1 MSTENEGGES
11 QGVDGCSNVDFPSL
25 DGPSSANVDQGPQAH
40 HSENKCTT
48 TSLISGRTPDYDP
61 HPIAGMSFV
70 RQQLRGRG
78 VSSEG
83 TEIIMASWRPG
94 TMRQYRPHIKRW
106 SSFCDRWNINP
117 STPSVISVLNFLS
130 ETFHRGVGYESV
142 NTARGALSALGI
154 TLEGCRAGNHPLI
167 NRFMRGV
174 FNLRPSCPR
183 YAETWDVQ
191 PVLQKLRSM
200 SPLQDLSLKSLTL
213 KLVML
218 MALTQAAR
226 VQTLHLLLYSNAIVD
241 NNSVSLLLGGN
252 IKQCR
257 PKFNV
262 RMFKFHAYLPD
273 SRMCVVNTL
282 KEYINRTEN
291 LRKEFGKDNGK
302 LLISV
307 VKPHKSVSKATVARW
322 IKTVLADCGI
332 NTKKFTAGSV
342 RPASAS
348 KAKAMDVPVNI
359 ILSKA
364 GWTQETTFTKHYNKE
379 ITQVSDSFQEAI
391 LDSVL

>member
-1 MSTENEGGES
+1 MSTENEGGKS
-11 QGVDGCSNVDFPSL
+11 KGMDCGSNVDFPTM
-25 DGPSSANVDQGPQAH
+25 DGPSSANVGQGTEAH
-40 HSENKCTT
+40 HTANQCITT
-48 TSLISGRTPDYDP
+48 PFFSGSTSGNGS
-61 HPIAGMSFV
+61 HPTDGMSFV
-70 RQQLRGRG
+70 RRQLRGRG

-94 TMRQYRPHIKRW
+94 TLRQYKPHINRW
-106 SSFCDRWNINP
+106 SAFCNRWNINT
-117 STPSVISVLNFLS
+117 SNPSVTDVLNFLT

-142 NTARGALSALGI
+142 NTARAALSALGI
-154 TLEGCRAGNHPLI
+154 MLEGCKAGSHPLI

-191 PVLQKLRSM
+191 PVLQKLRNLG
-200 SPLQDLSLKSLTL
+200 PLPDLSLKSLTL

-226 VQTLHLLLYSNAIVD
+226 VQTLHLLLYDNAIVD
-241 NNSVSLLLGGN
+241 KNSISLWLGGN

-257 PKFNV
+257 PEFNV
-262 RMFKFHAYLPD
+262 RMLKFQSYMPD
-273 SRMCVVNTL
+273 SSICVVTTL
-282 KEYINRTEN
+282 KEYLNRTEN
-291 LRKEFGKDNGK
+291 LRKEFGRDNGK
-302 LLISV
+302 LLISL
-307 VKPHKSVSKATVARW
+307 VKPHKSVSKDTVARW
-322 IKTVLADCGI
+322 IKTVLGDCGI

-348 KAKAMDVPVNI
+348 KAKAMDVPIPV

-364 GWTQETTFTKHYNKE
+364 GWTQETTFAKHYNKK
-379 ITQVSDSFQEAI
+379 ITHVSDSFQEAI
-391 LDSVL
+391 LGSVL